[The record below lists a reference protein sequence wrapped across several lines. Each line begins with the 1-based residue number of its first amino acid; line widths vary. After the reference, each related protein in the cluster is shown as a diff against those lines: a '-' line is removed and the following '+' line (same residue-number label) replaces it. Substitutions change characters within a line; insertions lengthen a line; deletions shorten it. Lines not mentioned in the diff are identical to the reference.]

1 MKSKCNYNGTTSSFQ
16 KKLSMIFRKEFS
28 HFLQAG
34 TFGRAS
40 SLALLARIHMAS
52 HILHHDKGG
61 KQTLSPFVVVHRKEF
76 ESLAFGSVDQR
87 SIQLS

>member
-1 MKSKCNYNGTTSSFQ
+1 MVPRSEICR
-16 KKLSMIFRKEFS
+16 IP
-28 HFLQAG
+28 QAG